1 MLRTPERE
9 SLRVAIAR
17 HAWLPPQNNP
27 SDVQNPPNGYPY
39 PLTRVA
45 SGSCKCTASENNPD
59 EVRKMTLQTIKASVL
74 KFAKDEDGLTIV
86 EYAVAG
92 GLITVL
98 VAAAFVLLG
107 GAVNTKIRAL
117 CQAVNGNVA
126 C

>member
-1 MLRTPERE
+1 
-9 SLRVAIAR
+9 
-17 HAWLPPQNNP
+17 
-27 SDVQNPPNGYPY
+27 
-39 PLTRVA
+39 
-45 SGSCKCTASENNPD
+45 
-59 EVRKMTLQTIKASVL
+59 MTLQTIKASVV
-74 KFAKDEDGLTIV
+74 KFVKDEDGLTIV